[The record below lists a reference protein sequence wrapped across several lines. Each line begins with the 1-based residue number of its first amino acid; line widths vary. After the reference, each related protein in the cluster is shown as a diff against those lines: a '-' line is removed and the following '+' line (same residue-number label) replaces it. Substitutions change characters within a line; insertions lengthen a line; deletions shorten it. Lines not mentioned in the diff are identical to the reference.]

1 MPSIF
6 EGESHT
12 PKIKQI
18 NVYLTRF
25 WTLTL
30 MLQQFRY
37 ANLFYFRYSKT
48 CFQIDFISFMVSFE
62 KSLYIKMMVFFR
74 ILLNYLKYVIF
85 KSVYKQRYLV
95 GPDLGLFVLWG
106 PILWHLPI
114 STSLSN
120 DISDFSFTSFWCL
133 IRFFFRICP
142 LVQLILQIIHLH
154 LKYHLLQLCQVLN
167 LLFIF

>member
-85 KSVYKQRYLV
+85 KSVKSTNNDTWSV
-95 GPDLGLFVLWG
+95 
-106 PILWHLPI
+106 PILACLFYEA
-114 STSLSN
+114 LFC
-120 DISDFSFTSFWCL
+120 DIFQFL
-133 IRFFFRICP
+133 HHYLMIFRIF
-142 LVQLILQIIHLH
+142 HS
-154 LKYHLLQLCQVLN
+154 QVSDVSLGSFSGSV
-167 LLFIF
+167 L